1 MLLYLDYDGVLHPD
15 AVYLDARN
23 QVYLRGY
30 GTLFEH
36 AALLEALLAPYPL
49 LKIVLSTSWVRIKG
63 FDRARRR
70 LPQGLR
76 ERVIGATWHSR
87 FMQDHQMLDWWVSQ
101 SSRYEQIRRDVER
114 RQPGDWMA
122 LDDDE
127 RGWRPSE
134 VRHLVACDP
143 MRGLGEWRTREAFER
158 RLAKRMV
165 CDPGELR
172 EADGVDQNQ
181 INLPVEA
188 RHPRNSP
195 WLHRQP

>member
-15 AVYLDARN
+15 EVYLDDRN
-23 QVYLRGY
+23 RVYLRGY

-87 FMQDHQMLDWWVSQ
+87 FMQDDHLRDWWMNQ
-101 SSRYEQIRRDVER
+101 SSRYEQIRHDVLR
-114 RQPGDWMA
+114 RRPDDWVA

-127 RGWRPSE
+127 RGWPSSE
-134 VRHLVACDP
+134 APRLVACDP

-158 RLAKRMV
+158 RLAKRMTG
-165 CDPGELR
+165 DPGGPQVMVGQ
-172 EADGVDQNQ
+172 A
-181 INLPVEA
+181 PC
-188 RHPRNSP
+188 
-195 WLHRQP
+195 

>member
-23 QVYLRGY
+23 RVYLRGEDM
-30 GTLFEH
+30 LFEH
-36 AALLEALLAPYPL
+36 ATLLEALLAPYPL

-63 FDRARRR
+63 FDRACRR
-70 LPQGLR
+70 LPQALR

-87 FMQDHQMLDWWVSQ
+87 FMQDGQLLDWWVNH
-101 SSRYEQIRRDVER
+101 SSRYEQIRRDIVR

-127 RGWRPSE
+127 RGWPSSE
-134 VRHLVACDP
+134 ARHLVACDP

-158 RLAKRMV
+158 RLAKRMA
-165 CDPGELR
+165 CDLGEPKN
-172 EADGVDQNQ
+172 ADG
-181 INLPVEA
+181 A
-188 RHPRNSP
+188 SP
-195 WLHRQP
+195 CLSSSVPNTPTSGGAG

>member
-15 AVYLDARN
+15 TVYLDARN
-23 QVYLRGY
+23 RVYLRGY

-49 LKIVLSTSWVRIKG
+49 LRIVLSTSWVRVKG

-87 FMQDHQMLDWWVSQ
+87 FMQDDSLRDWWVNA
-101 SSRYEQIRRDVER
+101 SSRYEQIYHDVVR
-114 RQPGDWMA
+114 RQPDDWMA

-127 RGWRPSE
+127 RNWPSSE
-134 VRHLVACDP
+134 APRLVACDP

-158 RLAKRMV
+158 RLAKRIA
-165 CDPGELR
+165 G
-172 EADGVDQNQ
+172 
-181 INLPVEA
+181 NLA
-188 RHPRNSP
+188 AHQTGDRQTPR
-195 WLHRQP
+195 